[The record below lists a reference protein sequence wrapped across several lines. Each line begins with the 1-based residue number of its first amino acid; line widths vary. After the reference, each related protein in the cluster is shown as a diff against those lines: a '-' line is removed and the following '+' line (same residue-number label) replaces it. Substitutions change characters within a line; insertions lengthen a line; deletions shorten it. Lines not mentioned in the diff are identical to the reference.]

1 MTQLATKFRTS
12 KALQMIFR
20 PSGYPAL
27 GSENCVNF
35 GLDLGLNFRE
45 KTAVMC
51 VNFGLDLRKKHRVI
65 CVNFGVNQMLRQ
77 VRT

>member
-27 GSENCVNF
+27 DSENCVNF
-35 GLDLGLNFRE
+35 GLDLGLDFRA
-45 KTAVMC
+45 KAGVMC
-51 VNFGLDLRKKHRVI
+51 VNFGLDLRNKHRVI
-65 CVNFGVNQMLRQ
+65 CVNFGANQMLRQ
-77 VRT
+77 ART